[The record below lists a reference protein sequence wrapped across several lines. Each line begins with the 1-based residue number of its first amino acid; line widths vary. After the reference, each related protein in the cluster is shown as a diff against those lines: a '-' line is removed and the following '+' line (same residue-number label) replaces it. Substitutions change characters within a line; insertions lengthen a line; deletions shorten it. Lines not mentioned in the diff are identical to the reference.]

1 MTPPGS
7 NTTGARITATQAI
20 CHSACPDPGR
30 GGVAAHVRQVR
41 PRDRVAFVQGAVRFQ
56 TIVFG
61 LTSRSDHS
69 RAVLLATHAHD
80 AAVAGALT
88 PLDR

>member
-1 MTPPGS
+1 MGLRRTCGKY
-7 NTTGARITATQAI
+7 
-20 CHSACPDPGR
+20 
-30 GGVAAHVRQVR
+30 VRV
-41 PRDRVAFVQGAVRFQ
+41 DRVAFVQGAVRFQ